1 MTSVTT
7 LKANVHLNY
16 MIIKNYLIKE
26 MDGKYMLTVTNL
38 SKQLKEK
45 SILQSISFEVKAGE
59 CVALIGPNG
68 AGKTTLISCILGD
81 RRLSTGSVLLNGQLP
96 KAKANKRKLAVLLQ
110 ENVLPKGLT
119 AMELIHFF
127 QTIHQDSLTME
138 EIQEMLQFSTNQL
151 QQLTEKLSGGQ
162 KRLLAFVL
170 CLIGKPSILFLD
182 EPTAGMDTSTRQRFW
197 QIIQELK
204 SEGKTIFYTS
214 HYIEEVE
221 HTADR
226 ILLLHQGKLI
236 QDTTPYAIRNAH
248 MNKLVTLPIRFLSVV
263 QSLESI
269 SHVVKSVETVQFE
282 TKQLDYVWQQ
292 LQQAGCR
299 ITDVEIQNQSLLN
312 ILFAMTEEEKE

>member
-1 MTSVTT
+1 
-7 LKANVHLNY
+7 
-16 MIIKNYLIKE
+16 
-26 MDGKYMLTVTNL
+26 MLTVTNL

-45 SILQSISFEVKAGE
+45 TILQAISFEVKAGE

-81 RRLSTGSVLLNGQLP
+81 RSLSAGSILLNGQPP
-96 KAKANKRKLAVLLQ
+96 KATANKRKIAVLLQ
-110 ENVLPKGLT
+110 ENVLPKGLK
-119 AMELIHFF
+119 AIELIHFF
-127 QTIHQDSLTME
+127 QTIHLDSLTLE
-138 EIQEMLQFSTNQL
+138 EIQGLLQFSTSQL
-151 QQLTEKLSGGQ
+151 QQFTEKLSGGQ

-170 CLIGKPSILFLD
+170 CLIGKPSLLFLD

-204 SEGKTIFYTS
+204 NEGTTIFYTS

-248 MNKLVTLPIRFLSVV
+248 MNKLVTLPIRFLSFVR
-263 QSLESI
+263 SLESI
-269 SHVVKSVETVQFE
+269 SQIVEGIETVQFE
-282 TKQLDYVWQQ
+282 TTQLEKIWPQ

-312 ILFAMTEEEKE
+312 ILFAMTEEEKQ